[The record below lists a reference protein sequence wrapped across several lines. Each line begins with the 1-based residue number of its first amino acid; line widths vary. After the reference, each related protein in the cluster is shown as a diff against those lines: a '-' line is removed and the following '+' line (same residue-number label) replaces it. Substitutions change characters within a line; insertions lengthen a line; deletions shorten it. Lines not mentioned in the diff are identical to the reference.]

1 MYDSGPSDDELAAIG
16 IRREDVED
24 TSDVEIWPE
33 NDLVFKV
40 FRQASSQWRMGPAG
54 RVALDHNVV
63 FRYFDL
69 QGIKPKKQLA
79 LMQDIHV
86 LECAALKQMYNS

>member
-1 MYDSGPSDDELAAIG
+1 MYDSGPSDEELAAIG

-54 RVALDHNVV
+54 RVALDHNIV

-69 QGIKPKKQLA
+69 MGIEPKEQLE
-79 LMQDIHV
+79 LMRDIHV
-86 LECAALKQMYNS
+86 LECAALKQMYKS